1 MGKSI
6 LIITLGV
13 SLIIG
18 FIILKVNSNATQGVE
33 ATVNKFDKTHAR
45 LIANSGIEIYLEK
58 LKNDMTMLDNSYPN
72 NNLFNGS
79 YDITINGP
87 DSLVKIISKATFM
100 GVTHTSIADARADR
114 LPFHAGKSAMYL
126 GASTIAGLKK
136 HPINGN
142 ILIDGHDH
150 NLTPPYDSIVGAPA
164 VPGIGVD
171 GEDQRLAVLDMIQKN
186 KIDQIIGYGVNPS
199 VHIVS
204 DTIDW
209 DVYASQLV
217 TNPDIIITPSSPK
230 HSTWGTLSD
239 PKVTFINV
247 GNSGAFTINN
257 SDVSSGCGIL
267 VINGSINFNGN
278 FTYTGLVI
286 SYKDANI
293 DNGDLVLGGTGNVT
307 IVGSLVGAGQKINL
321 SINSGGFNILYST
334 AALSLISN
342 LIQTKRFEILS
353 WWE

>member
-18 FIILKVNSNATQGVE
+18 FIILKLNTNATQGVE

-58 LKNDMTMLDNSYPN
+58 LKNDITMLDHSYPN
-72 NNLFNGS
+72 NNLFNGT

-87 DSLVKIISKATFM
+87 DSSVRLISKATFM
-100 GVTHTSIADARADR
+100 EVTHTSIADARADR
-114 LPFHAGKSAMYL
+114 LPFNAGKSAMFL

-136 HPINGN
+136 NPINGT

-150 NLTPPYDSIVGAPA
+150 NLTSPYDSIVGAPA
-164 VPGIGVD
+164 VPGIGVE
-171 GEDQRLAVLDMIQKN
+171 GEAQRIAVIDMIQKN
-186 KIDQIIGYGVNPS
+186 KIDQIIGYGINPS
-199 VHIVS
+199 VHVVN
-204 DTIDW
+204 DTVDW

-217 TNPDIIITPSSPK
+217 TNPDIIITSSSPK
-230 HSTWGTLSD
+230 VSTWGTLAD

-247 GNSGAFTINN
+247 GNSGEYTINN

-267 VINGSINFNGN
+267 VVNGSINFNGN

-286 SYKDANI
+286 SYKDADIN
-293 DNGDLVLGGTGNVT
+293 NGDLNLGGNGIVT

-321 SINSGGFNILYST
+321 SINSGGFRILYST
-334 AALSLISN
+334 AALSLVST
-342 LIQTKRFEILS
+342 LIETKRFEILS